1 MSKDKKNKVDPRFS
15 LKTFD
20 GILHTV
26 EDTLDQFK
34 QGTIDK
40 GDVSTIGSLLT
51 IARQTISDKN
61 RYAKPKNPVAKKSE
75 PAQEL
80 TSHGPFGI
88 LRGGKTG

>member
-1 MSKDKKNKVDPRFS
+1 MSKDRKQPDPRFS

-26 EDTLDQFK
+26 EDTLEQFNS
-34 QGTIDK
+34 GILDK

-51 IARQTISDKN
+51 IARQTISDKSKH
-61 RYAKPKNPVAKKSE
+61 AKLKNPAAKKNE

-80 TSHGPFGI
+80 TSHGPYGI
-88 LRGGKTG
+88 LRGGKSG

>member
-26 EDTLDQFK
+26 EDTLEQFK
-34 QGTIDK
+34 RGTLDK
-40 GDVSTIGSLLT
+40 SDVSAIGGLLT
-51 IARQTISDKN
+51 IARQTISDKS
-61 RYAKPKNPVAKKSE
+61 RCTKLKNPAAKRGE